1 MGRYL
6 LAVSPIPGHV
16 QPLFT
21 LARELNKRGHR
32 VRLLTGAEF
41 RETATEYE
49 LPFAELPRAT
59 GVRPVAPKPGGGLV
73 RRWRTGHAELRS
85 IVLAPMVAQY
95 AALSDEL
102 RREDVDAVLVDSM
115 FSGAIPLLLAGGPRP
130 PLLVCGVGPLALSS
144 ADCPPFGLGWQP
156 QPGRDYTRM
165 NSFVHHVLFRS
176 SQKELN
182 ATLAELGLPSAPV
195 FLLDWP
201 ILADRVLQFTVP
213 GFEYPR
219 RDLPSS
225 VVFTGPVQEAE
236 PIRDTKPAD
245 REAAAG
251 RRRVVHVTQGTW
263 DNGDFDQLVRPAL
276 AALAQRPDLNVVV
289 TTGSTR
295 DDLDALS
302 VPSHIQVRDFV
313 PYTHLLPNI
322 DLMITNGGYGGVQQA
337 LSRGVPVIVA
347 GDTADKPEVAA
358 RVAYTGTG
366 IDLGGIA
373 PAPAAVASAIDRVL
387 SDPAFRIAAQR
398 LADEMARYTPIDTI
412 EGVLSQVGGPVPA
425 IPERNS
431 VLPTRRKEYGL

>member
-16 QPLFT
+16 HPLAT
-21 LARELNKRGHR
+21 IARALNKRGHQ

-41 RETATEYE
+41 RRTATEYE

-59 GVRPVAPKPGGGLV
+59 GVRPIAPKTGRGLV
-73 RRWRTGHAELRS
+73 RRWRIGRAELQS
-85 IVLAPMVAQY
+85 IVLAPLTAQY

-102 RREDVDAVLVDSM
+102 RRGDFDAVLVDSM
-115 FSGAIPLLLAGGPRP
+115 FSGAIPLLLSGGPRP
-130 PLLVCGVGPLALSS
+130 PLVVCGVGPLALSS

-176 SQKELN
+176 SQAELN
-182 ATLAELGLPSAPV
+182 ATLAELGIPPAPV

-225 VVFTGPVQEAE
+225 VVFTGPVQEAA
-236 PIRDTKPAD
+236 PARDTEPAD
-245 REAAAG
+245 RGSTAD
-251 RRRVVHVTQGTW
+251 RPRVVHVTQGTW

-276 AALAQRPDLNVVV
+276 AALAQRPDMNVVV
-289 TTGSTR
+289 TTGGTR
-295 DDLDALS
+295 NDLDSLS
-302 VPSHIQVRDFV
+302 VPSHIQVCDFV
-313 PYTHLLPNI
+313 PYAQLLPHI

-358 RVAYTGTG
+358 RVAYTGAG

-373 PAPAAVASAIDRVL
+373 PAPAAVACAIDRVFA
-387 SDPAFRIAAQR
+387 DPTFRTAAKR
-398 LADEMARYTPIDTI
+398 LADEMARYESFDTI
-412 EGVLSQVGGPVPA
+412 EFVLSQVGRSVPTTPA
-425 IPERNS
+425 HNS
-431 VLPTRRKEYGL
+431 VLPTRPKDNG